1 MKPLAAL
8 AFACCILAVSQTLSL
23 RDEISPQAL
32 QLATAEFATMN
43 ATPSAHSP
51 QIPGE
56 SESEQKLLA
65 LAQSEIDAEGDR
77 FTDRSP
83 AANDMK
89 LYYLLRITRETKCAV
104 ALASATGKSDN
115 HLLGRAVSC
124 DLLAKTTIGFGK
136 FQGWRVLRDGPP
148 CLDIPNN
155 ARPQE
160 VIVAQQKLIAE
171 LSPIPKPS
179 NPTQ

>member
-8 AFACCILAVSQTLSL
+8 AFACCTAAASQTLSL

-32 QLATAEFATMN
+32 QLAKAEYGTMS

-51 QIPGE
+51 QIPSE
-56 SESEQKLLA
+56 SEIEQKLLA

-77 FTDRSP
+77 FTEKSP
-83 AANDMK
+83 AVNDMK
-89 LYYLLRITRETKCAV
+89 LYYLLRVTRETKRAV
-104 ALASATGKSDN
+104 ALAGVTGKPDN

-124 DLLAKTTIGFGK
+124 DLLTKTTIGFGK
-136 FQGWRVLRDGPP
+136 FQGWKPNGGSP

-155 ARPQE
+155 ARLQE
-160 VIVAQQKLIAE
+160 VNVAQQRLIDE
-171 LSPIPKPS
+171 LKTNPSP
-179 NPTQ
+179 Q